1 MRILVGPR
9 ADEPLAGGPESG
21 QQPEHRV
28 RIPVGPATDRVD
40 GGFDVGEVLAH
51 RAVLVEVVAPLVREP
66 VLEPEPAAAQPLD
79 PEFLPPVVADDPRIG
94 RGRVDRE
101 HVPVPGRCVVEQTP
115 AHVVDVVRVAVV
127 GRADG
132 DHRLERW
139 RSPRRDLEPVE
150 STPGDSDHPDRAG
163 APGLRGDPVDD
174 LQRVVLLLAKI
185 LAEQH
190 SFGVSRPAHVDAHR
204 GVAVPGEVRMS
215 QRVALRGAVT
225 APIGQVLENRRHRAL
240 ACVLRQPDPGREA
253 NAVRHLD
260 EHRVQHL
267 DLARKLLDDLH
278 GSLPAR

>member
-28 RIPVGPATDRVD
+28 RIPVGPAADRVD
-40 GGFDVGEVLAH
+40 GGFDVGEVLAD
-51 RAVLVEVVAPLVREP
+51 RAVLVEVVAPLVHEP
-66 VLEPEPAAAQPLD
+66 LIEPESAAAQPLE
-79 PEFLPPVVADDPRIG
+79 PELLPLVVADDPRIG

-101 HVPVPGRCVVEQTP
+101 HVPVPGRRVVEQAP

-132 DHRLERW
+132 DHRLERG
-139 RSPRRDLEPVE
+139 RTPRRDLEPVE
-150 STPGDSDHPDRAG
+150 PAPGDSDHADRAG

-174 LQRVVLLLAKI
+174 FQRVVLLLAEI

-190 SFGVSRPAHVDAHR
+190 SLRVSRPTHVDAHR
-204 GVAVPGEVRMS
+204 GVAVPGEVRMG

-225 APIGQVLENRRHRAL
+225 APIGQVLEDRRNRAL
-240 ACVLRQPDPGREA
+240 AGVLRQPHPRREPD
-253 NAVRHLD
+253 AVRQVD
-260 EHRVQHL
+260 EHRIQHL
-267 DLARKLLDDLH
+267 GLVWKLFDDLH
-278 GSLPAR
+278 DVLPVR